1 MRKTWLM
8 IGIIVVLTAPFVNIN
23 FCRFMDA
30 HAVEKAKKPAKKA
43 APAPAPSVSE
53 RKGSIASKP
62 AAAPAP
68 AAKKIEET
76 IPSNLIDAETLFS
89 IQSIQGEYSGGYGP
103 IGYNTTGIRSVVL
116 SPDGKYLVTAADSKT
131 IIYEVGTFNKIKE
144 IDATK
149 SFKPLSFSP
158 DCRYLIAN
166 DHIYKVE
173 TWEEIGKLEHEG
185 DVSSIDFS
193 PGGRFVALGVE
204 QNYSGIVYI
213 FEVGT
218 WKQLVKL
225 NYYPQQGHYDGAVQ
239 DVKFSK
245 NDKLLKVKKADG
257 VEYFLETGTW
267 KEIFQRKIDAI
278 HGFSPNFDY
287 VAIANGFDPYVTDL
301 NGKLIATFGH
311 YSGTVEYIGFLR
323 DGRFLLIKPY
333 QQPLFLYETSSWQR
347 IQSLGGF
354 SIKDINEQ
362 WFIVNY
368 TTYENYKTNSTLYA
382 LDGSRL
388 GMHYLLKDITGL
400 GFKQTAQDL
409 INHSKQIE
417 SDFNQKLQTIIVE
430 RNDSISKLG
439 GPNKDEFETDLE
451 YKARI
456 VERNTKINELNR
468 SFEVKRL
475 SIRREQTEKRIRGVG
490 QYEKEFNKLLI
501 ASRNPVKNLKLIPGI
516 YIPDI
521 ETFLV
526 TINTPGVESL
536 NETVKVPRANA
547 RNFKDNIDKYQIA
560 GEVQLDRTGK
570 KRILNVVI
578 NNQDTG
584 ETYYVA
590 KTATGQEGQVAML
603 PPNLSASIKF
613 EEPSGTMALNAE
625 ETGKLIIRIKND
637 GKGSAY
643 QVIARPIPTAPITD
657 LSYEVEK
664 VIPEIGPGTEH
675 DIIFPLKAGLD
686 LPTKQVQ
693 FNVSFEEKN
702 GLPPNPVK
710 ISFQTRAVLKPD
722 LQIVD
727 YAIDNAA
734 KDGIIKPEEV
744 VKMTFRVQNKGQG
757 TGRNVAAKV
766 ALGNNVFP
774 ALNMPLE
781 HGLGELKPN
790 AVKEFTIAFYANQ
803 RVRDKLPLKVDLVE
817 DRKRFN
823 AEKQYALSMG
833 VKEKTV
839 FETVV
844 SAKDLQAVQ
853 ITDLEAS
860 SDLEQDIPSTGV
872 INRNA
877 VAVVIGNYDYKN
889 VQKVSFARRDAVVMK
904 EYLVKTFGYDQ
915 GNIIFLPD
923 ATLSDMLNALGSAGA
938 AKRSKLSSYLRPGS
952 EIFVYYTGH
961 GAPGLQDKKGYLVP
975 IDADPNNIETTGYS
989 LETLYR
995 NLESLNASK
1004 LTVVIDACFSGDSQA
1019 GMLFKDASPIMVQ
1032 AKSDKLNSGTVITSS
1047 SGDQISSWY
1056 PEKKHSLFT
1065 YFFLKGIKD
1074 KAARKEPVTIQ
1085 NLKVYVADEVDRM
1098 SRRLYNRVQT
1108 PGFEGNLEERLIE

>member
-1 MRKTWLM
+1 VEHYEKELEKLLLASRKPIKNL
-8 IGIIVVLTAPFVNIN
+8 
-23 FCRFMDA
+23 
-30 HAVEKAKKPAKKA
+30 KPA
-43 APAPAPSVSE
+43 
-53 RKGSIASKP
+53 
-62 AAAPAP
+62 
-68 AAKKIEET
+68 
-76 IPSNLIDAETLFS
+76 
-89 IQSIQGEYSGGYGP
+89 
-103 IGYNTTGIRSVVL
+103 
-116 SPDGKYLVTAADSKT
+116 
-131 IIYEVGTFNKIKE
+131 VGTFIPE
-144 IDATK
+144 SETFPIT
-149 SFKPLSFSP
+149 
-158 DCRYLIAN
+158 IA
-166 DHIYKVE
+166 
-173 TWEEIGKLEHEG
+173 
-185 DVSSIDFS
+185 S
-193 PGGRFVALGVE
+193 
-204 QNYSGIVYI
+204 SGI
-213 FEVGT
+213 ET
-218 WKQLVKL
+218 L
-225 NYYPQQGHYDGAVQ
+225 ND
-239 DVKFSK
+239 
-245 NDKLLKVKKADG
+245 
-257 VEYFLETGTW
+257 
-267 KEIFQRKIDAI
+267 
-278 HGFSPNFDY
+278 
-287 VAIANGFDPYVTDL
+287 
-301 NGKLIATFGH
+301 
-311 YSGTVEYIGFLR
+311 
-323 DGRFLLIKPY
+323 
-333 QQPLFLYETSSWQR
+333 
-347 IQSLGGF
+347 
-354 SIKDINEQ
+354 
-362 WFIVNY
+362 
-368 TTYENYKTNSTLYA
+368 
-382 LDGSRL
+382 
-388 GMHYLLKDITGL
+388 
-400 GFKQTAQDL
+400 
-409 INHSKQIE
+409 
-417 SDFNQKLQTIIVE
+417 TI
-430 RNDSISKLG
+430 
-439 GPNKDEFETDLE
+439 
-451 YKARI
+451 
-456 VERNTKINELNR
+456 
-468 SFEVKRL
+468 
-475 SIRREQTEKRIRGVG
+475 
-490 QYEKEFNKLLI
+490 
-501 ASRNPVKNLKLIPGI
+501 
-516 YIPDI
+516 
-521 ETFLV
+521 
-526 TINTPGVESL
+526 
-536 NETVKVPRANA
+536 KVPRTNA
-547 RNFKDNIDKYQIA
+547 RSFKGNIDKYQVS
-560 GEVQLDRTGK
+560 GETQLDRTGK
-570 KRILNVVI
+570 KKLVNVVI
-578 NNQDTG
+578 SNSETG
-584 ETYYVA
+584 EVYYLA
-590 KTATGQEGQVAML
+590 RPTATQGQQIAAL

-625 ETGKLIIRIKND
+625 ETGKLVIRIKND

-643 QVIARPIPTAPITD
+643 QVTARPIPSEPIGG
-657 LSYEVEK
+657 LGYEAEK
-664 VIPEIGPGTEH
+664 VIPEIGPGTEQEV
-675 DIIFPLKAGLD
+675 IFPLKAGLD

-693 FNVSFEEKN
+693 FNVEFEEKN

-744 VKMTFRVQNKGQG
+744 VKMTFKVQNKGQG
-757 TGRNVAAKV
+757 TGRNVVAKV

-774 ALNMPLE
+774 ALNMALE
-781 HGLGELKPN
+781 HRLGELKPN

-853 ITDLEAS
+853 ITDLEVS

-904 EYLVKTFGYDQ
+904 EYLVKTFGYDP

-995 NLESLNASK
+995 NLESLNAAK

-1032 AKSDKLNSGTVITSS
+1032 AKSDKLNTGTVITSS

-1074 KAARKEPVTIQ
+1074 KAARKEPVTIK

-1098 SRRLYNRVQT
+1098 SRRLYNRIQT
-1108 PGFEGNLEERLIE
+1108 PGFEGNLEERLFE